1 MGLSELYGSIDKNVF
16 GGYLP
21 GGAARPGR
29 GVPTPKAPTPSASTP
44 NPAQQA
50 SVITPQAR
58 RWLRAIS
65 ASEGTLRDGQIQ
77 YDIMFGGGRFGDLS
91 RHPDKVV
98 RGGGY
103 SSAAAG
109 AYQFMPGTWSE
120 ISRKLGLRDFGP
132 QSQDL
137 AAIELIRRRG
147 VDPNTAP
154 INAANVAKLAP
165 EWASLPTLQGKSYY
179 GQPVK
184 PLSFVQQAAAG
195 KINNYTAA
203 NATNVDGNAEQETA
217 QAPSDNNKKRL
228 NELEALATLSV
239 LGNLLN
245 AFKPEAPSTSFESG
259 RSLVPPLPKENGE
272 LDIAKERL
280 EQERAALAREQE
292 AVRAQQ
298 QGERNFMNQ
307 QAFLTSLIGQAM
319 ESFKPGKP
327 V

>member
-29 GVPTPKAPTPSASTP
+29 SVPTPKAPTPSASTP

-120 ISRKLGLRDFGP
+120 VSRKLGLRDFGP

-137 AAIELIRRRG
+137 AALELMRRRG
-147 VDPNTAP
+147 VDPNTSP

-179 GQPVK
+179 GQPVR

-195 KINNYTAA
+195 KTLNGNG
-203 NATNVDGNAEQETA
+203 TNVNENTEQQTA
-217 QAPSDNNKKRL
+217 QAPPGNNQGRV
-228 NELEALATLSV
+228 NELEALATLGI

-259 RSLVPPLPKENGE
+259 RSLVPPLPKENAE

-292 AVRAQQ
+292 AIRAKE

-307 QAFLTSLIGQAM
+307 QAVLTSLIGQAM
-319 ESFKPGKP
+319 ESFKPGQP